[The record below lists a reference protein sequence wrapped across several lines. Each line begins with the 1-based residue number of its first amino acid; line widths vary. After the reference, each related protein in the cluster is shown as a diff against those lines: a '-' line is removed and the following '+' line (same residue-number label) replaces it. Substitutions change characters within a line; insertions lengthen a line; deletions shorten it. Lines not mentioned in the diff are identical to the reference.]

1 MMNAPTDSNR
11 VEEIRK
17 VAFVD
22 YCLHI
27 GGMIFTVG
35 LLTLIAIV
43 LNYMKRSDADGTYV
57 RSHIDYMIKYW
68 WRWLF
73 WMIGLSILIF
83 VIGILSLGIGF
94 FLLGWV
100 LVIPSIIFVI
110 RMVLGLLKLN
120 AGRPIE

>member
-1 MMNAPTDSNR
+1 MNAPIDSER
-11 VEEIRK
+11 VESIRR
-17 VAFVD
+17 VAFID

-35 LLTLIAIV
+35 LLTIIAIV

-68 WRWLF
+68 WRWVF
-73 WMIGLSILIF
+73 WMIGLGIVISI
-83 VIGILSLGIGF
+83 IGLLSLGIGF
-94 FLLGWV
+94 VLFWWV
-100 LVIPSIIFVI
+100 LAVPSVIFVI

-120 AGRPIE
+120 AGRPIA